1 MDTCAYR
8 CAIINQIANIVFFS
22 YLNMLCSKNKI
33 NKRVTDFSCTNLKGK
48 DTLNCNFAAFFF

>member
-22 YLNMLCSKNKI
+22 YLTMLCSKNEI
-33 NKRVTDFSCTNLKGK
+33 NKRVTDFSCTNNLKGK
-48 DTLNCNFAAFFF
+48 DTLNCNFQ